1 MHERAFVLV
10 PLAEIA
16 PDARRAGPR
25 PRAAISSRAVDA
37 ASVDEARIARRMKLP
52 EKYRYIVVE
61 GPIGAGKTTL
71 ARAISEAS
79 GAALML
85 EDPDANPFLPRF
97 YENADRYALP
107 TQLFFLF
114 QRIDQLAALNQA
126 DLFRR
131 ATVADFM
138 LEKDALFARLNL
150 KDDELKL
157 YEQIYEHLKP
167 QAPAPDLVIYLQA
180 APETL
185 IERVQP
191 ARRRLREEHTGCV
204 SDRARRNL
212 YAVLLPVHGGAAAH
226 RQFRPAELSSSR
238 RTISIC

>member
-1 MHERAFVLV
+1 
-10 PLAEIA
+10 
-16 PDARRAGPR
+16 
-25 PRAAISSRAVDA
+25 
-37 ASVDEARIARRMKLP
+37 MKLP
-52 EKYRYIVVE
+52 DKYRYIVVE
-61 GPIGAGKTTL
+61 GPVGVGKTTL

-85 EDPDANPFLPRF
+85 EDPGANPFLPRF
-97 YENADRYALP
+97 YENAERYALP

-114 QRIDQLAALNQA
+114 QRVDQVGTLNQS

-157 YEQIYEHLKP
+157 YEQIYAHLKP
-167 QAPAPDLVIYLQA
+167 QASAPDLVIYLQA

-185 IERVQP
+185 IERVQKRGAAYEKNIP
-191 ARRRLREEHTGCV
+191 DAYLIGLAEMYTRFFYQYTASPLLIIN
-204 SDRARRNL
+204 SDRLNFLESHDDVALLMERIAGMRGPREFFNL
-212 YAVLLPVHGGAAAH
+212 GA
-226 RQFRPAELSSSR
+226 
-238 RTISIC
+238 